1 MILRPKEINISVEY
15 DKIYQNS
22 QDFDDSSIFLESKIQ
37 ETKTVLEEAINSEAD
52 NDKKIEFQNALK
64 ELNNIAIIEP
74 TENHITFILK
84 NSEEENNKYDK
95 FKYVENN
102 IEQIDSEN
110 AILDENENSIDA
122 LSEKIAVNVFV
133 NNSSGSLDSS
143 IEKIISS
150 FLNDEIKDSF
160 NQQDSGSGQQDD
172 NPFDN
177 GNSLMPF
184 NISVSLASCKGL
196 RREYLKMFREIKEK
210 DVSDDIYADEYAK
223 GITNVSMKYFSSG
236 VRCITAHSDASW
248 QAIGAGNSLFLDC
261 SAGYN
266 NCYEKLVSY
275 YKKRNSEFLT
285 MQKEAKNV
293 SDAISAMYDNG
304 TLNELITGTYI
315 QPSSPPYTMPLIEN
329 NSSYKIDSSPGKN
342 MLYITLL
349 AAYKTMEKV
358 SDASQKGSNIYSK
371 IGVGKTFE
379 DTDDVIAT
387 ALAAGVKAMISMTK
401 VQTKSVHSSNPGGS
415 GLLLPIGA

>member
-223 GITNVSMKYFSSG
+223 AITNVSMKYFSSG

-275 YKKRNSEFLT
+275 YKKRNSELLT

-293 SDAISAMYDNG
+293 SDAIAAMYDNG
-304 TLNELITGTYI
+304 VLNELITGTYI

-379 DTDDVIAT
+379 DTDDIIAT

>member
-122 LSEKIAVNVFV
+122 LSEKIAENVFV

-143 IEKIISS
+143 IEKVVSS

-210 DVSDDIYADEYAK
+210 DVSDDIYANEYAK

-275 YKKRNSEFLT
+275 YKKRNSELLT

-293 SDAISAMYDNG
+293 SDAIAAMYDNG
-304 TLNELITGTYI
+304 VLNELITGTYI

-379 DTDDVIAT
+379 DTDDIIAT

>member
-304 TLNELITGTYI
+304 VLNELITGTYI